1 MDVYRVVKA
10 LKDKYTSQSK
20 EIKETSSQRQINI
33 DREKELFDKIEEE
46 RDKIKEDNLRIR
58 DRFINQFYKLK
69 IKFKQIKMRKATRNI
84 LNLGAKIGKHDRE
97 RNKDLKEEKEKII
110 NYLNEIINQYK
121 EDEKMREKI
130 KKMIRELEFRNVYD
144 IDRIDMDIF
153 DVALE
158 YSEEN
163 ENTSKSNGSFIPK
176 VKIKTPTNQ
185 FTVPN
190 EVQEQ
195 GELVIGE

>member
-1 MDVYRVVKA
+1 MDIYRVVNA

-33 DREKELFDKIEEE
+33 DIEKELFGKIEEE

-58 DRFINQFYKLK
+58 DRIRNQFYKLK
-69 IKFKQIKMRKATRNI
+69 IKFKQIKMRKVTRNI
-84 LNLGAKIGKHDRE
+84 LNLGVKIGKHDRE

-153 DVALE
+153 DVELE

-163 ENTSKSNGSFIPK
+163 ENASKSNGSFIPK